1 MRESGEK
8 TVQQVHTVRE
18 NMLFVDQEDKIDDY
32 TQELENLYTSCLE
45 WLLNRSPNNLFK
57 TMIIDDY
64 DKITFEPALQ
74 ILMTLV
80 SYSNNLVRQRAL
92 QDLHTLA

>member
-1 MRESGEK
+1 
-8 TVQQVHTVRE
+8 
-18 NMLFVDQEDKIDDY
+18 MLFMDANAGASDDKIDDY

-45 WLLNRSPNNLFK
+45 WMLNRSPTNLFK
-57 TMIIDDY
+57 TLIIDDY

-92 QDLHTLA
+92 QDLHTLAQLDQ

>member
-1 MRESGEK
+1 
-8 TVQQVHTVRE
+8 
-18 NMLFVDQEDKIDDY
+18 MLFVEAEDRIDDY

-45 WLLNRSPNNLFK
+45 WMLNRSPNNLFK
-57 TMIIDDY
+57 TLIIDDY

>member
-1 MRESGEK
+1 MMFADAD
-8 TVQQVHTVRE
+8 E
-18 NMLFVDQEDKIDDY
+18 NGSIDDY

-45 WLLNRSPNNLFK
+45 WLLNRSPNGLFK
-57 TMIIDDY
+57 NLIIDDS

-80 SYSNNLVRQRAL
+80 SYSNTLVRQRAL
-92 QDLHTLA
+92 QALHTLAQLDP